1 MVDGRLEA
9 AADGGGLDIRTTDG
23 SGLDFRV
30 ADGGGLDF
38 PSDGGFE

>member
-1 MVDGRLEA
+1 MVDGRLEG